1 MPHWRWRYFGK
12 MAIVYREKG
21 DATTPSERSRCRRA
35 GESSQGEQVLA
46 EELPIPEYVTG
57 HCPPNLGFREE
68 RVREVY
74 AEPDLT
80 EDISYEGILL
90 RMFMKSNPKFTDV
103 VCIRDDPPPKHIAFA
118 VRAFA
123 HLTDSL
129 SSLTPLSILESLADR
144 FGLEM
149 TIAGECKKFFLQ
161 TTLAV
166 SGNVSQPIQVKN
178 PGNHSFVNLSFIML
192 QPPSIKIA
200 LAFCLDTVLY
210 GARFNRK

>member
-1 MPHWRWRYFGK
+1 
-12 MAIVYREKG
+12 MAIVHREKG
-21 DATTPSERSRCRRA
+21 DATTPSDEASLSLG
-35 GESSQGEQVLA
+35 GESSQGEQVMA
-46 EELPIPEYVTG
+46 EKLPIPEYVTG
-57 HCPPNLGFREE
+57 HCPPNLGFQEE
-68 RVREVY
+68 RVRQVY
-74 AEPDLT
+74 AEPDQT

-90 RMFMKSNPKFTDV
+90 KMFMQSNPKFTDV

-129 SSLTPLSILESLADR
+129 SSLTPLSVVETLANR

-161 TTLAV
+161 TTLAQ
-166 SGNVSQPIQVKN
+166 SGNVSRPVQVKN
-178 PGNHSFVNLSFIML
+178 PGNHSFVNQSFIML